1 MLQNTINDIDCE
13 CTAILLQDI
22 GPTGPD
28 GPVIL
33 KDVLGDH
40 HLYVNFKSTNKS
52 RTVAIILHKSWDVK
66 QIYKDQNG
74 SAIGVVAHRAG
85 TDILFIS
92 SYLPASLNR
101 CGFPRVWNEEDPNYP
116 IQTEARSTY
125 ASLFE
130 WIQTHKYWVLGRP
143 E

>member
-1 MLQNTINDIDCE
+1 M
-13 CTAILLQDI
+13 
-22 GPTGPD
+22 
-28 GPVIL
+28 
-33 KDVLGDH
+33 
-40 HLYVNFKSTNKS
+40 
-52 RTVAIILHKSWDVK
+52 K

-101 CGFPRVWNEEDPNYP
+101 CGFPQVWNEEDPNYP
-116 IQTEARSTY
+116 IQAEARSTY

-130 WIQTHKYWVLGRP
+130 WTQNHKYWVLGGDLNETRSTLDRKSQSERKIKSLRKFVDVFLEKSKAVDLWRHLYP
-143 E
+143 INRFYVQKRERVFLSD